1 MMVVYFTGSTFSQII
16 KESIQDVSALVY
28 EPVIDDNQ
36 YFHKYI
42 KKNIVGLSG
51 IDALILDISVCLD
64 TEHELLEA
72 LEMVRTMYDHT
83 KLIVFAPYKTVGDQF
98 LTDCLNMGITNIIS
112 TDDFNDVKKEMVYC
126 LSEGMTYRDAVKYK
140 ECQPDKVVV
149 KHAVKRAVNK
159 RMIGIS
165 GTESN
170 IGVTHNA
177 LILANYFRKR
187 GFMVAVAECNDSG
200 AFEGIRESYDE
211 TLFEEGYFT
220 IGGIDFYPAVDDTRM
235 QKLLTHSYNVVV
247 VDFGIY
253 SEQNKDAFERCED
266 KLLITGSK
274 PWEMDAINNI
284 FVWASKDVLGKY
296 TFCFNFTQEKDYEE
310 IRKGMGELKSVY
322 FLKYLE
328 DPFAESDFS
337 GADEIF
343 ADILP
348 EEPKEEKKGF
358 LGAIFKKKEMKNER
372 SK

>member
-1 MMVVYFTGSTFSQII
+1 MMTIYFTGSTFNQVI
-16 KESIQDVSALVY
+16 KESVLEVNALLY

-51 IDALILDISVCLD
+51 IDALILDTSVCLD
-64 TEHELLEA
+64 TEHEILEA
-72 LEMVRTMYDHT
+72 LEMVRTMYDRT
-83 KLIVFAPYKTVGDQF
+83 KLIVFAPYKMIGDKF

-112 TDDFNDVKKEMVYC
+112 TNDFNEVKKELVYC

-140 ECQPDKVVV
+140 EYQPDKVVV

-159 RMIGIS
+159 RMIGMI

-177 LILANYFRKR
+177 FILANYFRKR
-187 GFMVAVAECNDSG
+187 GFMVAVAECNASG
-200 AFEGIRESYDE
+200 AFEGIREAYEES
-211 TLFEEGYFT
+211 LFEEGYFT
-220 IGGIDFYPAVDDTRM
+220 IGGIDLYPAVDDARM
-235 QKLLTHSYNVVV
+235 QKLLSHSYNVII
-247 VDFGIY
+247 VDFGVY
-253 SEQNKDAFERCED
+253 SQQNKDAFERCED

-296 TFCFNFTQEKDYEE
+296 VFCFNFTQEKDYEE
-310 IRKGMGELKSVY
+310 IRKGMGELKDVY

-337 GADEIF
+337 GADVIF

-348 EEPKEEKKGF
+348 EEPQEEKRTLFGVLRKG
-358 LGAIFKKKEMKNER
+358 KKK
-372 SK
+372 

>member
-1 MMVVYFTGSTFSQII
+1 MMVVYFTGSTFNQVIRDSV
-16 KESIQDVSALVY
+16 QDVGALLY

-51 IDALILDISVCLD
+51 IDVLILDTSVCLD
-64 TEHELLEA
+64 MECELLEA
-72 LEMVRTMYDHT
+72 LEMVRTMYDRT
-83 KLIVFAPYKTVGDQF
+83 KLIVFAPYKRAGDKF

-112 TDDFNDVKKEMVYC
+112 TDDFNEVKREFVYC
-126 LSEGMTYRDAVKYK
+126 LNEGMTYRDAVKYK

-159 RMIGIS
+159 RMIGMI

-187 GFMVAVAECNDSG
+187 GFMVAVAESNDSG
-200 AFEGIRESYDE
+200 AFEGIRESYEE

-220 IGGIDFYPAVDDTRM
+220 IGGIDFYPTVDDTRM
-235 QKLLTHSYNVVV
+235 QKLLSHSYNVVI
-247 VDFGIY
+247 VDFGVY
-253 SEQNKDAFERCED
+253 SQQNKDAFERCED
-266 KLLITGSK
+266 KLLVTGSK
-274 PWEMDAINNI
+274 PWEMDAINHI
-284 FVWASKDVLGKY
+284 FVWASKDVIGKY
-296 TFCFNFTQEKDYEE
+296 TFCFNFTQEKDQEE

-328 DPFAESDFS
+328 DPFTESNFS

-343 ADILP
+343 EDILP
-348 EEPKEEKKGF
+348 EVQKEEKKRF
-358 LGAIFKKKEMKNER
+358 LGTIFKKKEKR
-372 SK
+372 